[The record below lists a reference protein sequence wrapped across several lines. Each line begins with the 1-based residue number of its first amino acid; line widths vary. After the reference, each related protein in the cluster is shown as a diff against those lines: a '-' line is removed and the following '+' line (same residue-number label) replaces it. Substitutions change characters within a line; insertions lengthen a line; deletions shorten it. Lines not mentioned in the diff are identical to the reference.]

1 MQISADNVKAVAYG
15 AAALVA
21 GVAIFKLYKGAA
33 AVVGAVGDVVGGAVD
48 AATAIPRSALKYFT
62 DPAERAR
69 VADLYEVTD
78 RESMDDF
85 DGLDGWTPYE

>member
-33 AVVGAVGDVVGGAVD
+33 AVVGAVGGVVGGAVD
-48 AATAIPRSALKYFT
+48 AVVAIPRSALKYFT

-78 RESMDDF
+78 SEAMDDF
-85 DGLDGWTPYE
+85 DGWEPYE